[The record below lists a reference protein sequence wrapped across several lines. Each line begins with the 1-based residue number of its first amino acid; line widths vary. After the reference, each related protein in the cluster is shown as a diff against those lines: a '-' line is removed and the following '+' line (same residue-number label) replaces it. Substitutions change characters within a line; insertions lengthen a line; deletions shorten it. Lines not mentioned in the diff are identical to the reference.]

1 VTLIFI
7 ILVCGAFS
15 QQIDADKI
23 MDELKTREE
32 HYKEMKS
39 KTKDPLELFRINH
52 ILREIKR
59 KKTSIVLYKRI
70 EEDMKR
76 SKSAMEEMSE
86 KIKSYKVCTNQ
97 EERDRLK
104 DMKDTFFRQSVK
116 IKKME
121 EESNELVNNIREPS
135 FVETVSEISE
145 KKIKEIHEERERIN
159 KEMIITKS
167 DIAQIQTNIKEQES
181 KIIKTG
187 VEALRKFFEDEKRD
201 MIYILQKKVT
211 KMHQLY
217 EAKKD
222 GIENEKKIK
231 EELKNKVEG
240 QEEREY
246 VDTLN
251 KLKRNRKALKEEIRE
266 NEEKKKE
273 IFEALKWQN
282 ITDLKR
288 GKMMEQLRI
297 DEMRENHMRRDIIDL
312 ERRITS
318 LIRERED

>member
-1 VTLIFI
+1 
-7 ILVCGAFS
+7 
-15 QQIDADKI
+15 
-23 MDELKTREE
+23 
-32 HYKEMKS
+32 
-39 KTKDPLELFRINH
+39 
-52 ILREIKR
+52 
-59 KKTSIVLYKRI
+59 
-70 EEDMKR
+70 
-76 SKSAMEEMSE
+76 
-86 KIKSYKVCTNQ
+86 
-97 EERDRLK
+97 
-104 DMKDTFFRQSVK
+104 
-116 IKKME
+116 
-121 EESNELVNNIREPS
+121 
-135 FVETVSEISE
+135 
-145 KKIKEIHEERERIN
+145 
-159 KEMIITKS
+159 MIITKS

-318 LIRERED
+318 LIREREDLRMKRIAEATRELEMEKKKMREIEKRKGPVAKSAQKKRIMEAKERLMSIEEKRMKEVEFMYINRSYKRIRNGKEKNEGNRKKKRTSS